1 MLAKGRA
8 GDGWGVA
15 DELARR
21 LLGLF
26 AANGGVATVEQLGA
40 AGLPEARLRRLVR
53 RGVLR
58 TVRRGVYTWRDVAD
72 KASSDPGQAV
82 ALEVAA
88 VNVQTSASLVA
99 SHQSA
104 AVMHGLSMLDSVP
117 EGSVSVTQAGRA
129 MGNSTTRSGV
139 HIFTADMPDEHVMT
153 MYGVPCTTVARTV
166 IDLARRERF
175 LAGVVVADDA
185 LHQMKTNRGEFQT
198 VLDQCAGWPQVTR
211 ARRVVEFSDH
221 RAESV
226 LESIGRVVMHEHRL
240 DPPELQVE
248 LGGADGFIG
257 RVDYYWPQHRTVAEA
272 DGKKKYDTR
281 DEAVRQLR
289 RDSRLREAGFEV
301 VHFTWA
307 DILYRPERVIASIL
321 AAFAKTERLR

>member
-1 MLAKGRA
+1 
-8 GDGWGVA
+8 VA

-21 LLGLF
+21 LLTLF
-26 AANGGVATVEQLGA
+26 AANGGVATVEQMVEV
-40 AGLPEARLRRLVR
+40 GLPEVRLRRLAR

-58 TVRRGVYTWRDVAD
+58 SVRRGVYGWRDAVD
-72 KASSDPGQAV
+72 KALLDPGR
-82 ALEVAA
+82 ALALQVAA
-88 VNVQTSASLVA
+88 VNVLASAPLVA
-99 SHQSA
+99 SHHSA
-104 AVMHGLSMLDSVP
+104 AVMHGLSMLDTVP
-117 EGSVSVTQAGRA
+117 AGSVSVTRAGRA
-129 MGNSTTRSGV
+129 EGNSSKQSGV
-139 HIFTADMPDEHVMT
+139 HIFTADMPEEHVMT
-153 MYGVPCTTVARTV
+153 MYGVRCTTVARTV
-166 IDLARRERF
+166 IDLARHERF

-211 ARRVVEFSDH
+211 ARRVAEFSDH

-240 DPPELQVE
+240 EPPELQVE

-257 RVDYYWPQHRTVAEA
+257 RVDYYWPQHRTIAEA
-272 DGKKKYDTR
+272 DGKMKYDTR

-289 RDSRLREAGFEV
+289 RDARLREAGFEV

-321 AAFAKTERLR
+321 AAFAKKERLR